1 MCIAAGTPNRLCK
14 LADGGALRLDRLA
27 HVVLDV
33 QLDVKQRSVCRI
45 LWECDHLCWPHPKG
59 GLGFLAMPHLCV

>member
-33 QLDVKQRSVCRI
+33 QLDVKQR
-45 LWECDHLCWPHPKG
+45 
-59 GLGFLAMPHLCV
+59 